1 MRILCYD
8 QYQDEAF
15 KKECHAEYVDL
26 ETLIR
31 ESDFITIHS
40 PLTPE
45 TKNMFGAEQFKA
57 MKKDAILVNTA
68 RGGIVDEDALYE
80 ALKNGEIR
88 GAALDATVQEPPY
101 DSPLCTLPNCILT
114 PHAGAATKEAVSRM
128 GLMAAQNAVDVLIG
142 GNCVYEVK

>member
-1 MRILCYD
+1 
-8 QYQDEAF
+8 
-15 KKECHAEYVDL
+15 
-26 ETLIR
+26 
-31 ESDFITIHS
+31 
-40 PLTPE
+40 
-45 TKNMFGAEQFKA
+45 MFGAEQFKA

-101 DSPLCTLPNCILT
+101 DSPLCTLSNCILT

-128 GLMAAQNAVDVLIG
+128 GLMAAQNAVEVLTG
-142 GNCVYEVK
+142 GSCAYEVK